1 MGKEP
6 TSQNPLRS
14 SAEAK
19 LLAMPPL
26 KNSDR
31 GTAEEFLH
39 ELQVHQIELEMQNE
53 ELRRIQIALEE
64 SRDRYVD
71 LYEFSP
77 VGYLTLSHHG
87 TITEVN
93 LSGANMLGLERKK
106 ILARRFSRFLAPEDG
121 ERWFLHFSKA
131 LKDPALQSCELLM
144 RRSDDTTFSARLDC
158 LRIQSGGVSFVRI
171 AFSDITERK
180 HAENEL
186 RIAAI
191 TFETQ
196 NGIIVTDSN
205 AVILRV
211 NHAFTRLTG
220 YSVDEAVGKTP
231 ALLKSGRQDK
241 AFYQRMWL
249 EIKRKGYWQGEIW
262 NKRKNGKIYAEWLNI
277 SAVMTPEG
285 EITNFVGSFSDITEN
300 KEAEAEIH
308 RLAYYDSLTGLPN
321 RRLLHDRLEQAMAG
335 SRRTKHCGALLFLD
349 LDNFKILN
357 DTRGHDIG
365 DKLLLEVSRRVLAC
379 VREDDTVARLGGDEF
394 VVMLENLSPDK
405 TEAAVQTRSVAEK
418 IREALAHSYGL
429 EGRIAYCTVS
439 IGIALFCDDQND
451 TAEILL
457 KHADMAMYK
466 AKDSG
471 GNTMRFFDPQM
482 QTALDL
488 RSGLEEDLRL
498 ALQRGEFQLYYQAQ
512 IDRVRHVTGAEALL
526 RWDHPTRGMVPPD
539 DFIELAEETGLILPI
554 GHWVLQAA
562 CNQVKDWSVSTSTR
576 DLRLA
581 VNVSARQLRQ
591 ADFVAEVEK
600 VLEETGANP
609 SRVKIEI
616 TESMV
621 IHNVSDTIDKMR
633 QLKKLGI
640 GFSMDDFGTGYSSL
654 AYLNL
659 LPLDQLK
666 IDRSFIDRITRD
678 SNSAAIAQT
687 IITMGNIMGIQVIA
701 EGVETQE
708 QLEQLYRYGC
718 SAYQGYLFSKPVP
731 IGEFETLLK

>member
-14 SAEAK
+14 AAEAK
-19 LLAMPPL
+19 LSLPPL
-26 KNSDR
+26 KDTVR
-31 GTAEEFLH
+31 VTAEEFLH

-53 ELRRIQIALEE
+53 ELQRIQIALEE
-64 SRDRYVD
+64 SRARYVD

-77 VGYLTLSHHG
+77 VGYLTLSRHG
-87 TITEVN
+87 TITEIN

-106 ILARRFSRFLAPEDG
+106 IMARRFSHFLAPEDG
-121 ERWFLHFSKA
+121 GRWFLHFSKA
-131 LKDPALQSCELLM
+131 LKDSALQRCELLM
-144 RRSDDTTFSARLDC
+144 RRSDDTKFVARLDC
-158 LRIQSGGVSFVRI
+158 LPIQNGGVSSLRI
-171 AFSDITERK
+171 AFSDITELK
-180 HAENEL
+180 HAEGEL

-196 NGIIVTDSN
+196 NGIMVTDSN
-205 AVILRV
+205 TVILRV

-220 YSVDEAVGKTP
+220 YSADEVVGKTP

-249 EIKRKGYWQGEIW
+249 ELKRKGYWQGEIW
-262 NKRKNGKIYAEWLNI
+262 NKRKNGKIYAEWLSI
-277 SAVMTPEG
+277 SAVMTPDG
-285 EITNFVGSFSDITEN
+285 EVTNFVGSFSDITEN

-321 RRLLHDRLEQAMAG
+321 RRLLHDRLGQAVAG

-365 DKLLLEVSRRVLAC
+365 DKLLLEVSRRIATC
-379 VREDDTVARLGGDEF
+379 VRGDDTVARLGGDEF
-394 VVMLENLSPDK
+394 VVMLENLSPDT
-405 TEAAVQTRSVAEK
+405 TEAAMQTRLVAEK
-418 IREALAHSYGL
+418 IREALALSYDL
-429 EGRIAYCTVS
+429 EGHMAYCTVS
-439 IGIALFCDDQND
+439 IGIALFFDDQND

-471 GNTMRFFDPQM
+471 GNALRFFDPQM
-482 QTALDL
+482 QAALEL

-498 ALQRGEFQLYYQAQ
+498 ALQRGELHLYYQAQ
-512 IDRVRHVTGAEALL
+512 IDSVRHVTGAEALL
-526 RWDHPTRGMVPPD
+526 RWDHPARGMVPPD

-554 GHWVLQAA
+554 GQWVLKAA
-562 CNQVKDWSVSTSTR
+562 CNQIKDWSVSPTTR
-576 DLRLA
+576 DLCLA

-621 IHNVSDTIDKMR
+621 IHNVSDTIAKMR

-678 SNSAAIAQT
+678 ANSAAIAHT

-708 QLEQLYRYGC
+708 QLEQLHLYGC

-731 IGEFETLLK
+731 IGEFEALLQ

>member
-6 TSQNPLRS
+6 TDQSRLRVA
-14 SAEAK
+14 AEAQ
-19 LLAMPPL
+19 LALSPL
-26 KNSDR
+26 KNSFQ
-31 GTAEEFLH
+31 GSGEEFLH

-53 ELRRIQIALEE
+53 ELQRIQIALEE

-87 TITEVN
+87 TIAEVN

-106 ILARRFSRFLAPEDG
+106 ILARRFSHFIAPEEG
-121 ERWFLHFSKA
+121 ERWFLHFSKI
-131 LKDPALQSCELLM
+131 LKDPTPQSCELLM
-144 RRSDDTTFSARLDC
+144 RRSDNTLFAARLDC
-158 LRIQSGGVSFVRI
+158 LPIQNGGVSSVRI
-171 AFSDITERK
+171 ALSDISDRKQAER
-180 HAENEL
+180 EL

-196 NGIIVTDSN
+196 DGIMVTDSN

-220 YSVDEAVGKTP
+220 YSADEAVGKTP
-231 ALLKSGRQDK
+231 ALLKSGRQNK

-249 EIKRKGYWQGEIW
+249 ELKRKGHWQGEIW
-262 NKRKNGKIYAEWLNI
+262 NRRKNGKIYAEWLSI

-285 EITNFVGSFSDITEN
+285 EIMNFVGSFSDITEN

-321 RRLLHDRLEQAMAG
+321 RRLLHDRLGQAMAG
-335 SRRTKHCGALLFLD
+335 SRRTKHCGTLLFLD
-349 LDNFKILN
+349 LDNFKTLN
-357 DTRGHDIG
+357 DTRGHDTG
-365 DKLLLEVSRRVLAC
+365 DKLLFEVSQRILTC

-394 VVMLENLSPDK
+394 VVILENLSPAK
-405 TEAAVQTRSVAEK
+405 TEAAVQTRLVAEK
-418 IREALAHSYGL
+418 IRAALAHPYDLDGHN
-429 EGRIAYCTVS
+429 AYCPAS
-439 IGIALFCDDQND
+439 IGIALFPDDQSD
-451 TAEILL
+451 TVETLL

-466 AKDSG
+466 AKRSG
-471 GNTMRFFDPQM
+471 GNALGFYDPQM

-488 RSGLEEDLRL
+488 RSGMEEDLRL
-498 ALQRGEFQLYYQAQ
+498 ALQRSEFQLYYQAQ
-512 IDRVRHVTGAEALL
+512 IDSLRHVTGAEALL
-526 RWDHPTRGMVPPD
+526 RWNHPTRGMVPPD

-562 CNQVKDWSVSTSTR
+562 CHQIKDWSTSTTTR
-576 DLRLA
+576 DLSLA

-600 VLEETGANP
+600 ILEETGANP
-609 SRVKIEI
+609 SRVKIEV

-633 QLKKLGI
+633 QLKERGI
-640 GFSMDDFGTGYSSL
+640 VFSMDDFGTGYSSL

-708 QLEQLYRYGC
+708 QLDQLHLYGC

-731 IGEFETLLK
+731 LGDFEALLK